1 MSSHMMQ
8 QQVERSRAEVNM
20 LKQHIQAAG
29 ASIDRTMMK
38 RVTTAEQMLSKAEA
52 AIRRVKQAG
61 HSSTRTG
68 PAPREGD
75 RARRALAVL
84 HAAPARHVATVP
96 KVPLREEQL
105 PALFKRASHATKLA
119 VPSIRSDGCGFL
131 CENVFRAFLWFRDVA
146 PQDLPPGEKPSEG
159 KRLLEPEWIA
169 VFGID
174 EPSIGRWSTSKH
186 AVFGVLTER
195 ANAAVRYF
203 WAKEKTGAE
212 AFVALA
218 KWLALHRTMF
228 SDTCD
233 GRRLAFDAS
242 RGFFLPACVRSFD
255 GVGGAR
261 FTRGSI
267 PVRSASSYSRSGNP
281 SVPVPTA
288 VQQHAQQQAAAAN
301 PAVTAAGV
309 PQPGVGNIQGNGTQT
324 KMET

>member
-1 MSSHMMQ
+1 MSSHVMQ
-8 QQVERSRAEVNM
+8 QQVERSRAEINL

-29 ASIDRTMMK
+29 TNADRNMVK
-38 RVTTAEQMLSKAEA
+38 RVAAAETMLAKAEA

-61 HSSTRTG
+61 HSGTRAG
-68 PAPREGD
+68 PTPREGD

-84 HAAPARHVATVP
+84 RAAPARHVAAVP
-96 KVPLREEQL
+96 KQPLREDQL
-105 PALFKRASHATKLA
+105 PALFKRASQTTKLS
-119 VPSIRSDGCGFL
+119 VGTTRSDGCGFR
-131 CENVFRAFLWFRDVA
+131 CENVFTAFLWFRDVP
-146 PQDLPPGEKPSEG
+146 PQELPPVDDESES
-159 KRLLEPEWIA
+159 RLLEPEWIA

-174 EPSIGRWSTSKH
+174 EHGVGRWSTSKH

-218 KWLALHRTMF
+218 SWLALHRTMF

-267 PVRSASSYSRSGNP
+267 PVRSASSYSRSGSASVQVP
-281 SVPVPTA
+281 SA
-288 VQQHAQQQAAAAN
+288 AQQHAQQQVTAAAN
-301 PAVTAAGV
+301 AAATAAGV
-309 PQPGVGNIQGNGTQT
+309 PQPGVVGMQGNGTQA